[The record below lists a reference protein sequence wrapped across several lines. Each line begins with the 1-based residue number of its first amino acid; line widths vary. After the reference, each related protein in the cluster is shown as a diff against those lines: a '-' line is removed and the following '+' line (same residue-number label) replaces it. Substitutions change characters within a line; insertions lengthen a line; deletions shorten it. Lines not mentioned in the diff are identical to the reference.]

1 MGLDHPEDGYVRQVE
16 RVARGAGASSAGQ
29 GVGRLLGYETHAAV
43 AWMHGPTPLAGKAEY
58 EGRDLTA
65 ASAPMIVANVTQY
78 SNLWTAVVVANAGSS
93 PPLETP

>member
-1 MGLDHPEDGYVRQVE
+1 
-16 RVARGAGASSAGQ
+16 
-29 GVGRLLGYETHAAV
+29 
-43 AWMHGPTPLAGKAEY
+43 MHGPTPLAGKAEN